1 MNAAAKS
8 RVAGHRQRMRDKF
21 MEHGLSVFTD
31 DEILEML
38 YGFGTPRQD
47 CKERARETRRHFGSL
62 ASALEASPHELQRIR
77 GVGPSNIFALKFI
90 HEVAR
95 KFLRTRLRG
104 RKYITA
110 AGDLVDYLSHAF
122 SFHDRE
128 VFAVTFLD
136 SRHGIIDVESLFEG
150 TLSASAVYPREVI
163 KKALMHNAA
172 ALVFAHN
179 HPSGFTDPSPQ
190 DRKITRRLYLAART
204 MDINVLDH
212 IIIGRGGDYFSFADQ
227 GIINDIRDETTKM
240 IHGI

>member
-1 MNAAAKS
+1 MTAAEKKGP
-8 RVAGHRQRMRDKF
+8 VGHRQRMRDKF
-21 MEHGLSVFTD
+21 MEYGLSVFTD

-62 ASALEASPHELQRIR
+62 ASALEALPAELQQIR
-77 GVGPSNIFALKFI
+77 GVGPNNIFALKFI

-104 RKYITA
+104 RTYIKA
-110 AGDLVDYLSHAF
+110 AGDLVDYLAHAF
-122 SFHDRE
+122 SFHERE
-128 VFAVTFLD
+128 VFTVTFLD
-136 SRHGIIDVESLFEG
+136 TRHGIIEVEPLFEG

-179 HPSGFTDPSPQ
+179 HPSGFTDPSPE
-190 DRKITRRLYLAART
+190 DRAITRRLYIAART

-212 IIIGRGGDYFSFADQ
+212 IIIGCGGDYFSFADQ
-227 GIINDIRDETTKM
+227 GIIDKIRDETAGV
-240 IHGI
+240 IYGF